1 MPDQNEPPLTP
12 KKHRVIHWNPEDD
25 ENLEKANNSTSKY
38 IAAGVIA
45 LVVIVGSMLAYKV
58 VLGGNS
64 MEYPTDGQVVL
75 SEDGTPQQNFQQ
87 AFVSRAKAEMR
98 LDSTSKKMK
107 EIERMTT
114 NHGDLR
120 DMLINISI
128 EFGKGED
135 LMRRNAYK
143 RALDQ
148 LAKVDTQ
155 IEEFTNQI
163 ETEQLAQEMY
173 DNFLVKVDE
182 LESNRHL
189 NELAY
194 EKAFEA
200 ASTGNQFLQEGS
212 FYPAKTKLEEAH
224 GHLEDLSSSVQEF
237 IQSNAALGH
246 RYIAQGQGAQAIEA
260 FTNVLTV
267 DPTNE
272 EAVRHLERAKFAD
285 QVFALL
291 QQADQKEAN
300 EELEAALEDFQQ
312 AFEIDGGSAKAQQGI
327 SRTTRKIQNRDF
339 DFHLTAARQAESTGR
354 YEEAIGHFQS
364 ALQIFPARTDLTDAI
379 IKARQD
385 KRKNDIYTMITRAYN
400 LEEDYDWEGARGYY
414 QKLLQLEPE
423 FEQAKEGMI
432 RTGKMIR
439 GLLRYEKYIEVA
451 MQEARR
457 ADFQL
462 AIRSFDTA
470 MQSKPEY
477 LELSDEAEN
486 LRRFLQLQSQPVPVT
501 FVSDMATWVSF
512 QGPTKLKPTKLKEK
526 NISLLPGKYHVVG
539 RKKGYEDVRF
549 PLNIRAGRGQ
559 NTLTVICNVKR
570 D

>member
-1 MPDQNEPPLTP
+1 MPDQDEPPLTP

-25 ENLEKANNSTSKY
+25 ENLEKASTSTSKY
-38 IAAGVIA
+38 IALGIVA
-45 LVVIVGSMLAYKV
+45 LVVVVGSMVAYKL
-58 VLGGNS
+58 VLGGS
-64 MEYPTDGQVVL
+64 GSDYASDGEVILNQ
-75 SEDGTPQQNFQQ
+75 DGVPQQNFQE
-87 AFVSRAKAEMR
+87 AFVSRAKAEMM

-107 EIERMTT
+107 EVERMTT
-114 NHGDLR
+114 THGDLR

-148 LAKVDTQ
+148 LARVSAQ
-155 IEEFTNQI
+155 IDDFTNQI

-173 DNFLVKVDE
+173 DQFLVKIDE
-182 LESNRHL
+182 LEPNKHL
-189 NELAY
+189 NEIAF
-194 EKAFEA
+194 EKAFES
-200 ASTGNQFLQEGS
+200 ASKGNQFLQDGS
-212 FYPAKTKLEEAH
+212 FFPAKSELEEAH
-224 GHLEDLSSSVQEF
+224 DHLESLANSILEFVQT
-237 IQSNAALGH
+237 NAAMGH
-246 RYIAQGQGAQAIEA
+246 RYIAQGQGAKAIEA

-267 DPTNE
+267 DPQNE
-272 EAVRHLERAKFAD
+272 EAVRHLERAKYAD

-300 EELEAALEDFQQ
+300 DELEAALEDFQE

-339 DFHLTAARQAESTGR
+339 DFHITAARGAESTGQ
-354 YEEAIGHFQS
+354 YEKAIEHFQS

-385 KRKNDIYTMITRAYN
+385 KRKNDIYTMITSAYK
-400 LEEDYDWEGARGYY
+400 LEEEYDWQGARGYY
-414 QKLLQLEPE
+414 QQLLQLEPD

-439 GLLRYEKYIEVA
+439 GLLRYDTYIDVA

-462 AIRSFDTA
+462 AIRSFDKA
-470 MQSKPEY
+470 MQSKPDY
-477 LELSDEAEN
+477 LELSEDAEK
-486 LRRFLQLQSQPVPVT
+486 LRRFLHLQSQPVDIM
-501 FVSDMATWVSF
+501 FLSDMATWVSV
-512 QGPTKLKPTKLKEK
+512 QGPTKLKPSKLKEK
-526 NISLLPGKYHVVG
+526 NLSLLPGKYHVIG
-539 RKKGYEDVRF
+539 RKKGYQDIRF
-549 PLNIRAGRGQ
+549 PLNVRAGSQ
-559 NTLTVICNVKR
+559 QEPLTVICNVKR